1 MAHENDQKSQKKV
14 EKLEEIFIWRSEKK
28 QEEIAVDFGQA
39 LI

>member
-28 QEEIAVDFGQA
+28 
-39 LI
+39 